1 MPSKPTKFGLNGA
14 QNGHTI
20 FVNAKAAT
28 VNVAR
33 FNSLAQLANIAN
45 VQEPGNLA
53 ILPHSVQLVISA
65 FIVCVRREALE
76 GPVAVGPSDRQL

>member
-1 MPSKPTKFGLNGA
+1 MPSKPTKFDLTGA

-20 FVNAKAAT
+20 LVYAKAAS

-45 VQEPGNLA
+45 VQERA
-53 ILPHSVQLVISA
+53 
-65 FIVCVRREALE
+65 
-76 GPVAVGPSDRQL
+76 